1 MSALIL
7 PKRYHPDF
15 RVPNRKPVG
24 SVEIDRNAP
33 QTRGII
39 GALINAGNSVV
50 DVTDGKVYHATIGGN
65 FVSGSDQNGVWVGST
80 TPHADE
86 IRLGSSISSGGIN
99 EKWAS
104 PQNQFTVLTVIKRTG
119 TASGNAPI
127 FGSSSPNTAPYSSW
141 ALANRG
147 GGTLLRLE
155 ASPGGAYKSVEAAVL
170 DVDKYVVGVGVYDG
184 SSLKLY
190 ANGVLVA
197 STAASGNLTYSST
210 SNWGPAIGNFF
221 DYTGSTSF
229 IGQIYMCAVWDRA
242 VPDPARLSTD
252 PYQIFKPRNPIT
264 YFIPSAGGGGAT
276 DNLLADDVQSTSELT
291 SPAIGQTH
299 ALNAADT
306 QSTSETST
314 PAIGQV
320 QALLAS
326 DTESASEVTN
336 PAIQVVTPLLAD
348 DVQSTSEVS
357 APQIGQIHALTANP
371 VESASQTGLPAVGQ
385 VHVLAA
391 NDIESTSQTDL
402 PVIGQAHVLAANDVE
417 SASELSTPALTE
429 LIDVDALFA
438 EDIQAASEV
447 TTPSFGQT
455 HGLAANDIQSISQL
469 TYPTLGIVGL
479 QQPGDFTLM
488 RRRGRR

>member
-1 MSALIL
+1 FT
-7 PKRYHPDF
+7 H
-15 RVPNRKPVG
+15 
-24 SVEIDRNAP
+24 
-33 QTRGII
+33 
-39 GALINAGNSVV
+39 
-50 DVTDGKVYHATIGGN
+50 
-65 FVSGSDQNGVWVGST
+65 ST
-80 TPHADE
+80 TISTGTWTHLAYTATN
-86 IRLGSSISSGGIN
+86 SSFYSYVN
-99 EKWAS
+99 
-104 PQNQFTVLTVIKRTG
+104 G
-119 TASGNAPI
+119 TASSQNTTAVTG
-127 FGSSSPNTAPYSSW
+127 FGTAVSKLTIGEYS
-141 ALANRG
+141 ALS
-147 GGTLLRLE
+147 TLYPFDGRIAE
-155 ASPGGAYKSVEAAVL
+155 
-170 DVDKYVVGVGVYDG
+170 VGVYNGTVLSGAQISALASGDKPDTIG
-184 SSLKLY
+184 SCTHYYLPIDD
-190 ANGVLVA
+190 A
-197 STAASGNLTYSST
+197 STWTDNVGSLDLTKSGTVTNDDADHPTMS
-210 SNWGPAIGNFF
+210 
-221 DYTGSTSF
+221 
-229 IGQIYMCAVWDRA
+229 
-242 VPDPARLSTD
+242 
-252 PYQIFKPRNPIT
+252 
-264 YFIPSAGGGGAT
+264 GGGAT